1 MRRVMWILL
10 GLGALLWTSI
20 AWLLHSIAG
29 SGEAAV
35 MTMTRW
41 LQIEPASTIWLAEIL
56 AAIGGPTQVLVWI
69 GWALGM
75 AALGLVAW
83 FGTRVADEAAA
94 VSRGL
99 AAGAGPGGE
108 RLGSEPVFEGQI
120 RGKVVSEAPPPAPE
134 RPFDG

>member
-1 MRRVMWILL
+1 MRRLMWVLL
-10 GLGALLWTSI
+10 GLAALIWTAI

-35 MTMTRW
+35 VTITRW
-41 LQIEPASTIWLAEIL
+41 LQIEPASTIWLANIL

-69 GWALGM
+69 GWAIGM
-75 AALGLVAW
+75 AGLALVAW
-83 FGTRVADEAAA
+83 FGSRVADEAAA

-99 AAGAGPGGE
+99 AAGE
-108 RLGSEPVFEGQI
+108 RMRLEPAVEGQI
-120 RGKVVSEAPPPAPE
+120 RSKTVGEATPPPPE